1 MYSSIATS
9 IPTGIFAGDTLP
21 LKMHCCPSDGG
32 WGWAAS
38 KRFGRGCNSWN
49 EIMFSGLH
57 EDLCYIVA

>member
-38 KRFGRGCNSWN
+38 KRFGRGCDSWN
-49 EIMFSGLH
+49 EIMFSGLY
-57 EDLCYIVA
+57 ENLCYIVA